1 MTIARVGIRPTVV
14 PRLERVALLLLLC
27 GAALGPHGL
36 ALLTPSALSLLDP
49 AAPVAL
55 AVFGIVAAMRVGAS
69 RRSTPVAAALQAAV
83 TGLVVAGALIVAR
96 PAVSFLGF
104 FAPWD
109 VAAVVLGI
117 AAATSSPLAWDAGE
131 PSESARPF
139 SADDALL
146 PIIAGGVLLALQR
159 EAEIT
164 PALQFAAQVA
174 GIAVVIAACGWLML
188 VRASTTE
195 ERRVGTFACV
205 LLLGGAADYLS
216 MSALLCGVV
225 AGTCWRL
232 AGAAIREH
240 LRRDVTYAADS
251 LLALVL
257 VLAGAHAD
265 YSPAALTIAIAYT
278 VLRAA
283 GKLAGAWLA
292 SRLFPASTPPPAR
305 LLLAPGAFGVAFALN
320 VVRALGDEFAVVL
333 TVVVV
338 GTIASSVVAALADA
352 GEDA

>member
-1 MTIARVGIRPTVV
+1 MRIARAAIGAAVA
-14 PRLERVALLLLLC
+14 PRLENVSVLLLLC
-27 GAALGPHGL
+27 GVALGPHGL
-36 ALLTPSALSLLDP
+36 AILTPSALSLLDP
-49 AAPVAL
+49 AAPVGL
-55 AVFGIVAAMRVGAS
+55 AVFGIVAAMRVRGP

-83 TGLVVAGALIVAR
+83 TGLVVAGAFFVAR
-96 PAVSFLGF
+96 PAVPFPDHLP
-104 FAPWD
+104 PWEL
-109 VAAVVLGI
+109 AVVALGI
-117 AAATSSPLAWDAGE
+117 AAATSSALAWDGGE
-131 PSESARPF
+131 TSDVARPF
-139 SADDALL
+139 TADDALL
-146 PIIAGGVLLALQR
+146 PIVAGGLLLALQR
-159 EAEIT
+159 EASVDA
-164 PALQFAAQVA
+164 ALELAAQVVGVA
-174 GIAVVIAACGWLML
+174 ALVAACGWLMV

-195 ERRVGTFACV
+195 ERLVGTFACV

-225 AGTCWRL
+225 AGAGWRL
-232 AGAAIREH
+232 AGAATREH

-265 YSPAALTIAIAYT
+265 YSPVALTLAIAYT

-283 GKLAGAWLA
+283 GKLAGAWIA
-292 SRLFPASTPPPAR
+292 RRLFPASTPPTAR

-338 GTIASSVVAALADA
+338 GTIASSAVAAVADG
-352 GEDA
+352 GEEP